1 MKTEWKSESE
11 SRSVCLLLCNLT
23 DYTVHGILQARI
35 LEWAAFFSSRGSS
48 QPKDQTQS
56 SCIAGGFFTSWATG
70 KPKLPLWSCFLVQQN
85 NPVKTYNR
93 SQVSCAQ
100 NLQLVPY
107 FSHFSNIAYIAL
119 YDLQLNL
126 LPAPCSSWPST
137 VPWTQLR
144 MLASSIFSLLFIQ
157 ISSWLAHCLFHNFI
171 YTLPSHWALHYTRA
185 SLVVQTVKN
194 LPVMQKTQVWWLGQ
208 ENPLEKEWLLTP
220 VFLPGEFHG
229 QRSVVCYSP

>member
-1 MKTEWKSESE
+1 MKKWKWKSLSQ
-11 SRSVCLLLCNLT
+11 SGSV
-23 DYTVHGILQARI
+23 TVQGILQARI
-35 LEWAAFFSSRGSS
+35 LEWAAFFFSRGSF
-48 QPKDQTQS
+48 QPKDQTQVS
-56 SCIAGGFFTSWATG
+56 HIAGGFFTSWATG
-70 KPKLPLWSCFLVQQN
+70 KPKLPLWSCLAQQQN
-85 NPVKTYNR
+85 NPDKNYNR

-107 FSHFSNIAYIAL
+107 FSHLPNIAYIAL

-126 LPAPCSSWPST
+126 LLAPCLSWSPT
-137 VPWTQLR
+137 VPWWI
-144 MLASSIFSLLFIQ
+144 LASSIFSLLFIQ
-157 ISSWLAHCLFHNFI
+157 ICSWLAHCLFHNFI
-171 YTLPSHWALHYTRA
+171 YTLLSHWALHYTRA

-229 QRSVVCYSP
+229 QRSVDCYSP